1 MAELLTISLEL
12 QLEPEENE
20 RLVAMMRKPP

>member
-12 QLEPEENE
+12 QLEREENE